1 MEFRLKYRGPL
12 KGNGSPEQKQ
22 RIRRFINPQLSTLW
36 SQPPLTDYKEYLSGG
51 KHAVAN
57 SPFSRVVGPFT
68 FQPLVTSAYDIVAEL
83 SITFLRPEPPGLLV
97 SNSGDIDNRVKTLL
111 DALRMPHNLQELPA
125 NDSPT
130 EQEKPFCV
138 LLEDDS
144 LITHL
149 AITTDRLLEPT
160 NYQLDVI
167 LIIHVRVKVTRAT
180 IDNLSL
186 GV

>member
-1 MEFRLKYRGPL
+1 MEFRLTYRGQL

-22 RIRRFINPQLSTLW
+22 RIRRFIHPQLATLW
-36 SQPPLTDYKEYLSGG
+36 NQPPLTDYKEYLPGG
-51 KHAVAN
+51 KHAVAD
-57 SPFSRVVGPFT
+57 SPFSRAVGPFT
-68 FQPLVTSAYDIVAEL
+68 FQPLVTSAYDVVAEL
-83 SITFLRPEPPGLLV
+83 NITFLRPEPPGLLV

-111 DALRMPHNLQELPA
+111 DALRMPHNLPELPV

-160 NYQLDVI
+160 NHQLDVI

-180 IDNLSL
+180 VDNLSL